1 MDEKNSDNVAWKFW
15 LMKSIMMC
23 VVAVAGVAAYLY
35 SNDGGMPVSG
45 TTGSI
50 KWTAYRSDTV
60 SDSEESFDSNG
71 SSDMSSD
78 MSVAAHPNDSW
89 TANKGSIH
97 LQIVGPSI
105 PAISGLDVTAID
117 GDGTLIVTPI
127 YDKSNGGIQTMDI
140 SVSEWDIDGGKP
152 EKVTSVKIKR
162 DSGVTEAK
170 KVD

>member
-1 MDEKNSDNVAWKFW
+1 MDKKNSDNVAWKFW

-23 VVAVAGVAAYLY
+23 VVAVVGVAVYLY
-35 SNDGGMPVSG
+35 SNDWATPVSG
-45 TTGSI
+45 TTGAI

-60 SDSEESFDSNG
+60 SDSEESLYSNG
-71 SSDMSSD
+71 SSDQSSD
-78 MSVAAHPNDSW
+78 MPVTTHPEDSW

-105 PAISGLDVTAID
+105 PAISGLDVSATD

-127 YDKSNGGIQTMDI
+127 YEKSNGGIQTMDI